1 MELKENPNKYSLG
14 RHIFYSV
21 GGFLDNFI
29 TTAFAARVFAYYETE
44 IILPSF
50 FVMIAFVLYGLW
62 NMINDPLAGYISD
75 RPTRFTKKWGRR
87 FPWFIMTVIPC
98 AIVYLFI
105 FIPPLT
111 NDLIIFFWFLIFI
124 CLFDGLFSFWNTNWV
139 GIFPDMFRS
148 QKERTKVAAITTAFS
163 QIGLALGM
171 IIPPLFIQYNNLGT
185 YVISALVVTIISLA
199 CILFMIPGVRENDEL
214 IERTLVLSKKEQISY
229 IDTLKFAIR
238 QKNFTAYL
246 VAYLAQIVIFVIM
259 LGSVSYLV
267 RFLLHANPAFEIVL
281 SAALLLGGVVSI
293 PFWTYLSRKKGNKYV
308 YMFGMGLMS
317 IVLVPLFFV
326 IEFYSTL
333 ACLAIMGFSMGGT
346 WFCMYPMFSDIID
359 EIVVKTGKRQ
369 EGTYI
374 GIRTFVGRLSIVI
387 QAVSFWL
394 IHFLTG
400 FNPGF
405 EYQTI
410 EALWG
415 IRIQLVLIPL
425 ICYFMGFIFMWRVCD
440 LTKEKVA
447 RIKNELKKLNL

>member
-1 MELKENPNKYSLG
+1 
-14 RHIFYSV
+14 
-21 GGFLDNFI
+21 
-29 TTAFAARVFAYYETE
+29 
-44 IILPSF
+44 
-50 FVMIAFVLYGLW
+50 MIAFVIYGLW

-75 RPTRFTKKWGRR
+75 KPTRFTKKWGRR
-87 FPWFIMTVIPC
+87 FPWFIVTVIPC
-98 AIVYLFI
+98 AIAYLFI
-105 FIPPLT
+105 FTPPLT
-111 NDLIIFFWFLIFI
+111 NELVIFLWFLIFI

-171 IIPPLFIQYNNLGT
+171 ILPPLFIQYDNLT
-185 YVISALVVTIISLA
+185 SYVISGLMVSIISLI
-199 CILFMIPGVRENDEL
+199 CIVFMIPGVREDEEV
-214 IERTLVLSKKEQISY
+214 ITRTLELSKKEQTSY
-229 IDTLKFAIR
+229 IDTLKFAFK
-238 QKNFTAYL
+238 QKNFRAYL

-267 RFLLHANPAFEIVL
+267 RFLLHADPDLEIVL
-281 SAALLLGGVVSI
+281 SAAVLLGGVVSV
-293 PFWTYLSRKKGNKYV
+293 PFWTRIARKKGNRYV
-308 YMFGMGLMS
+308 YIFAMGLMS
-317 IVLVPLFFV
+317 IILIPLFFA

-333 ACLAIMGFSMGGT
+333 ICLAIMGFSMGGS

-369 EGTYI
+369 EGTFI
-374 GIRTFVGRLSIVI
+374 GIRTFIGRLSIVI

-400 FNPGF
+400 FNPEF

-410 EALWG
+410 QALWG

-425 ICYFMGFIFMWRVCD
+425 ICYFIGFIFMWRICD
-440 LTKEKVA
+440 LNKEKVE
-447 RIKNELKKLNL
+447 RIKNELKKSNL